1 MLLLTR
7 TDPDVPKHKGLTMF
21 LVPMSLPGV
30 EVHALHT
37 MQEERTNITYYADV
51 RVPDMYRLG
60 PVNGAVGV
68 MAAAMKY
75 EHSGEG
81 YHISHPGLID
91 AAVAWAHDA
100 TDDSGRRKIDDPE
113 VRNRIAAAAVRN
125 EVADLLCRRAVW
137 AGVEG
142 IPGRAYGPMSKL
154 FTSETYMKDAADLLE
169 LAAPDSLLEGH
180 DPLGVLEFKHRHAM
194 GTTIYG
200 GTSEVHRSV
209 VAELMLNLPRT
220 RA

>member
-1 MLLLTR
+1 
-7 TDPDVPKHKGLTMF
+7 MF
-21 LVPMSLPGV
+21 LVPMNQPGIAV
-30 EVHALHT
+30 NALHT
-37 MQEERTNITYYADV
+37 MQEERTNITFYSDV

-68 MAAAMKY
+68 MASAMKL

-81 YHISHPGLID
+81 YHISQPALVD
-91 AAVAWAHDA
+91 AAVAWAQVAVDE
-100 TDDSGRRKIDDPE
+100 TGRKKIEDPD
-113 VRNRIAAAAVRN
+113 VRARIARAAVHN

-142 IPGRAYGPMSKL
+142 LPSRAFGPMSKL

-180 DPLGVLEFKHRHAM
+180 DALGVLEFKHRHAM

-209 VAELMLNLPRT
+209 VAENGLGLPRT
-220 RA
+220 RL